1 MKTTA
6 MKTQPAVFL
15 SMRLMLLGALL
26 ASGIAAAANC
36 ENYTPAGT
44 QCSRTVIFGW
54 GAAGLGTQSVIAL
67 VSRPAASGPV
77 QFQIAQINSSLGTG
91 YAGFFGIS
99 LSANGAPASTYTS
112 GTVPAVTLQPG
123 TESLFVVS
131 QTCFNAGCTASAPAG
146 AVSNMFSMQVTIT
159 ANTGAD
165 LDVTPPPLLTVQFI
179 TSGQVTVQE
188 QEQAL
193 DVTAIPSSG
202 RTSLN
207 EGAADE
213 DRYVSVGGAYTTP
226 YTAFSVTNPSSTATL
241 TSEIVLSDF
250 SGNQLASIPLP
261 PLAPQAAVAYL
272 LVGRNAG
279 DSLGLLPYST
289 LLPAGAD
296 GIFHGVYGVRASGPV
311 IFLSQEFYGNSML
324 NAYIVH

>member
-1 MKTTA
+1 
-6 MKTQPAVFL
+6 
-15 SMRLMLLGALL
+15 MRLLLLGALL
-26 ASGIAAAANC
+26 TSGVAAAANC
-36 ENYTPAGT
+36 ENYTPVGL

-67 VSRPAASGPV
+67 VSRPTASGPV
-77 QFQIAQINSSLGTG
+77 QFQITQINSSLGTG
-91 YAGFFGIS
+91 YTGFFGIA
-99 LSANGAPASTYTS
+99 LSANGGTASTYSS

-123 TESLFVVS
+123 TESLFMVS
-131 QTCFNAGCTASAPAG
+131 QTCFNAGCTASAAAG
-146 AVSNMFSMQVTIT
+146 AVPNMFSMQLTVT

-165 LDVTPPPLLTVQFI
+165 LDITPLPLLTIQFI
-179 TSGQVTVQE
+179 TGGKVTLQE

-207 EGAADE
+207 EGAADA
-213 DRYVSVGGAYTTP
+213 DRYVSVGGAFTEP

-241 TSEIVLSDF
+241 TSSIVLSDF
-250 SGNQLASIPLP
+250 SGNQLATIPLP
-261 PLAPQAAVAYL
+261 ALAPQAAVAYL
-272 LVGRNAG
+272 LVGRSAG

-296 GIFHGVYGVRASGPV
+296 GAFHGVYGVQASGPV
-311 IFLSQEFYGNSML
+311 VFLSQEFYGNSML